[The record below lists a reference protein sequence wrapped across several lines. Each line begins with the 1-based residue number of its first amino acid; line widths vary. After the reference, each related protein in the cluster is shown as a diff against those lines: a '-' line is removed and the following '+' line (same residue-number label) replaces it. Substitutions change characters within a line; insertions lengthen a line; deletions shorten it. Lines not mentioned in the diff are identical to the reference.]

1 MSERYL
7 KIIEKLKKNELII
20 HDGAIGTELQ
30 KRGVSMDGSWC
41 GTASLQDNILKQVH
55 TDYILAGSQIITTN
69 TYASS
74 RIMLKSAGFEKRF
87 KEVNLKAVESALK
100 AREETGYKDVIVA
113 GSISHRYPIADGDTI
128 SNASIQVSK
137 LELQEATEEMALL
150 LTKNGCD
157 VILLEMMY
165 RPERMKII
173 FDIVKKLNIP
183 IWVCFS
189 CRKSEKGEIL
199 SLTDETI
206 VPFSELIAISKEYN
220 FDALGIMHTSE
231 DILGECINM
240 IKTNFNG
247 PILAYPDTGGWLSPN
262 WIFDTV
268 IEPEKFREKA
278 KDWYA
283 LGAQIIGGCCGTSP
297 DHIRAL
303 TTLK

>member
-7 KIIEKLKKNELII
+7 KIIEKLKKSELII

-173 FDIVKKLNIP
+173 FDIVTKINIP

-206 VPFSELIAISKEYN
+206 VPFSEMITISKEYN

-240 IKTNFNG
+240 VKTNFNG

-262 WIFDTV
+262 WIFDNV

>member
-173 FDIVKKLNIP
+173 FDIVTKINIP

-206 VPFSELIAISKEYN
+206 VPFSEMITISKEYN

-262 WIFDTV
+262 WIFDNV

-303 TTLK
+303 NTLK

>member
-30 KRGVSMDGSWC
+30 KRGIVMDGSWC

-55 TDYILAGSQIITTN
+55 TDYIRAGSQIITTN

-74 RIMLKSAGFEKRF
+74 RIMLRSAGFEKRF
-87 KEVNLKAVESALK
+87 EEVNLKAVNSALK
-100 AREETGYKDVIVA
+100 AREETGYIDVIIA
-113 GSISHRYPIADGDTI
+113 GSISHRYPIADGDTK

-150 LTKNGCD
+150 LTNNGCD

-189 CRKSEKGEIL
+189 CRKSDKGEIL
-199 SLTDETI
+199 SLTDETV
-206 VPFSELIAISKEYN
+206 VPFSEMIAISKEYN
-220 FDALGIMHTSE
+220 FGAWGIMHTSE
-231 DILGECINM
+231 DILGECIKM
-240 IKTNFNG
+240 IKANFNG
-247 PILAYPDTGGWLSPN
+247 PILSYPDTGGWISPN

-268 IEPEKFREKA
+268 IEPEKFKEKA
-278 KDWYA
+278 NGWFA

-303 TTLK
+303 ATLK

>member
-69 TYASS
+69 TYASN

-150 LTKNGCD
+150 LSKNGCD

>member
-7 KIIEKLKKNELII
+7 KIIEKLKKSELII

-150 LTKNGCD
+150 LTNNGCD
-157 VILLEMMY
+157 IILLEMMY

-206 VPFSELIAISKEYN
+206 VPFSEMITISKEYN

-231 DILGECINM
+231 DILEECINM

-262 WIFDTV
+262 WIFDNV

-303 TTLK
+303 NTLK

>member
-150 LTKNGCD
+150 LSKNGCD

-206 VPFSELIAISKEYN
+206 VPFSEMIAISKEYN

-262 WIFDTV
+262 WIFDNV

>member
-7 KIIEKLKKNELII
+7 KIIEKLKKSELII

-173 FDIVKKLNIP
+173 FDIVTKINIP

-206 VPFSELIAISKEYN
+206 VPFSEMITISKEYN

-231 DILGECINM
+231 DILEECINM

-303 TTLK
+303 NTLK

>member
-150 LTKNGCD
+150 LSKNGCD

-206 VPFSELIAISKEYN
+206 VPFSEMIAISKEYN

>member
-69 TYASS
+69 TYASN

-87 KEVNLKAVESALK
+87 KEVNFKAVESALK

-150 LTKNGCD
+150 LSKNGCD

-262 WIFDTV
+262 WIFDNV

>member
-189 CRKSEKGEIL
+189 CRKSEKGE
-199 SLTDETI
+199 T
-206 VPFSELIAISKEYN
+206 
-220 FDALGIMHTSE
+220 
-231 DILGECINM
+231 
-240 IKTNFNG
+240 
-247 PILAYPDTGGWLSPN
+247 
-262 WIFDTV
+262 
-268 IEPEKFREKA
+268 
-278 KDWYA
+278 
-283 LGAQIIGGCCGTSP
+283 
-297 DHIRAL
+297 
-303 TTLK
+303 

>member
-7 KIIEKLKKNELII
+7 KIIEKLKKSELII

-113 GSISHRYPIADGDTI
+113 GSISHRYPIADGDNI

-150 LTKNGCD
+150 LSKNGCD

-173 FDIVKKLNIP
+173 FDIVTKINIP

-206 VPFSELIAISKEYN
+206 VPFSEMIAISKEYN

-262 WIFDTV
+262 WIFDNV

>member
-69 TYASS
+69 TYASN

-87 KEVNLKAVESALK
+87 KEVNFKAVESALK

-150 LTKNGCD
+150 LSKNGCD

-199 SLTDETI
+199 SLSDETI
-206 VPFSELIAISKEYN
+206 VPFSEMIAISKEYN

>member
-69 TYASS
+69 TYASN

-173 FDIVKKLNIP
+173 FDIVTKINIP

-206 VPFSELIAISKEYN
+206 VPFSEMIAISKEYN